1 MVLLHGLAQAATLRD
16 VSDPQEA
23 AFNHEGVFYDTTL
36 ICFSDPTN
44 PSCKGSRFSPITY
57 STVLKKRNIP
67 PLCGGLDCD
76 QELTKAAVRGNES
89 GEMYVI
95 ESGFI
100 GFIDL

>member
-1 MVLLHGLAQAATLRD
+1 MVLRRLPLCVMFLIRKKLLSTTR
-16 VSDPQEA
+16 
-23 AFNHEGVFYDTTL
+23 GVFYDTTL

-67 PLCGGLDCD
+67 PLCGGLDWD

-95 ESGFI
+95 ELGFI